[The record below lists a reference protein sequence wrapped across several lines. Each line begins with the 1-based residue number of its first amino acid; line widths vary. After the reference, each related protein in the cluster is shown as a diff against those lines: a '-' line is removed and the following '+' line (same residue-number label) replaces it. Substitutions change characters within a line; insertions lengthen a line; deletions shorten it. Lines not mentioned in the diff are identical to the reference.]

1 MEKGEKRAGTDP
13 AALARRETDTAVQA
27 QREGVRRCGRDR
39 TGRARH
45 RRLEE
50 TAQVR
55 GPVGAEGGGRRRQE
69 LADGDPEERE
79 KARSRVG
86 VRA

>member
-1 MEKGEKRAGTDP
+1 
-13 AALARRETDTAVQA
+13 VQA
-27 QREGVRRCGRDR
+27 RREGVRRRGRDR

-45 RRLEE
+45 WRLEE

-69 LADGDPEERE
+69 LAGGDPEEMKRG
-79 KARSRVG
+79 RRRG
-86 VRA
+86 VASGWDSSG